1 MPNRDRAPLRFL
13 KLTVAA
19 CFVVPLLLFLYVA
32 LLEWRSASRQA
43 DERLET
49 NLNILQEH
57 ALKVFETIERSIAE
71 VDEMVDGLSDE
82 DMIKREAQ
90 LHARLGKIAAT
101 LPQVDAISIVG
112 ADGRLRVSTSGL
124 PAVQLDWSQRDY
136 FKALAASDSGTYIGQ
151 VLALPGSERPLFNVA
166 RRRRTENGKFEG
178 VIVVSVPPS
187 YFDEFY
193 GRIIDIASHGTAMLL
208 LRADGAVLVR
218 YPVPQDSASKL
229 PSTAPFTS
237 QIAQAPEKGA
247 YSGVSTYDGEPRRV
261 AYRRLA
267 NYPLYV
273 LTSVSEAAVRA
284 DWLAFLGTHMIFGV
298 PASLLL
304 IAISWLALRRTRALY
319 AEMYARERVEG
330 ALRQAQRLEVIG
342 QLTGGIAHDFNNLL
356 MVVMG
361 GADRLRRDLTEP
373 KQIKTLDMITAAAK
387 RGENLIRHLLT
398 FARRQAITPATIDVA
413 RFLGQMEDVLRG
425 SIKGDITLT
434 VLPPQQP
441 CFARVDAGELELA
454 LLNLAVNARDAMPN
468 GGRLT
473 LSAAPTVL
481 SGDPKFDGLTGDFVA
496 FRVIDSGEG
505 MPPEVLARVFEPFFT
520 TKPPGQGTGLG
531 LSQVYGFAKQSGG
544 AVIIDSAP
552 SLGTT
557 ITLVIP
563 RVSQGAAAAA
573 LPAGDDKVA
582 VAQPQA
588 LKAKVLLVEDSEEV
602 AQVSREYLE
611 RLGHSVVTVT
621 NGVDA
626 LAALSNVRGIDIVL
640 SDIVMP
646 GEMDG
651 LDVARSMRS
660 LFPGIPIILVTGY
673 SASANAARREG
684 FEVLRKP
691 YNVSRIAKAIEAHLV
706 KRTRATAHH

>member
-1 MPNRDRAPLRFL
+1 M
-13 KLTVAA
+13 
-19 CFVVPLLLFLYVA
+19 VPLLLFLYVA

-57 ALKVFETIERSIAE
+57 ALKVFETIERSLAE

-82 DMIKREAQ
+82 DMIRREAQ

-101 LPQVDAISIVG
+101 LPQIEAISIVG

-136 FKALAASDSGTYIGQ
+136 FKALAATDTGTYIGQ
-151 VLALPGSERPLFNVA
+151 VLTLPGSERPLFNVA

-178 VIVVSVPPS
+178 VIVAAVPPS

-193 GRIIDIASHGTAMLL
+193 SRIIDIASHGTAMML
-208 LRADGAVLVR
+208 LRADGVVLVR
-218 YPVPQDSASKL
+218 YPVPQDPASKL

-237 QIAQAPEKGA
+237 QIAREPDKGT
-247 YSGVSTYDGEPRRV
+247 YSGVSTFDGEPRRV

-284 DWLAFLGTHMIFGV
+284 DWLTFLGTHMIFGV
-298 PASLLL
+298 PATLLL

-356 MVVMG
+356 MVVIG

-398 FARRQAITPATIDVA
+398 FARRQAITPATVDVV

-425 SIKGDITLT
+425 SIKGDIDLS
-434 VLPPQQP
+434 VLPPPQP

-454 LLNLAVNARDAMPN
+454 LLNLAVNARDAMPS

-481 SGDPKFDGLTGDFVA
+481 SGDAKFDGLTGDFVA

-544 AVIIDSAP
+544 AIAIDTAP

-563 RVSQGAAAAA
+563 RVSQGAAVATT
-573 LPAGDDKVA
+573 LPPGDDKA
-582 VAQPQA
+582 AAAPPQA
-588 LKAKVLLVEDSEEV
+588 RKAKVLLVEDSEEV

-651 LDVARSMRS
+651 LDVARSMRT
-660 LFPGIPIILVTGY
+660 LFPGLPIILVTGY

-691 YNVSRIAKAIEAHLV
+691 YNASRIAKAIEAHLI
-706 KRTRATAHH
+706 KRTRATASS

>member
-1 MPNRDRAPLRFL
+1 M
-13 KLTVAA
+13 
-19 CFVVPLLLFLYVA
+19 VPLLLFLYVA

-101 LPQVDAISIVG
+101 LPQIDAISIVG

-151 VLALPGSERPLFNVA
+151 VLTLPGGERPQFNVA
-166 RRRRTENGKFEG
+166 RRRRTENGKFDG
-178 VIVVSVPPS
+178 VIVASVPPS

-193 GRIIDIASHGTAMLL
+193 GRIIDITSHGTAMLL

-218 YPVPQDSASKL
+218 YPVPQDLASKL

-237 QIAQAPEKGA
+237 QIAHSPEKGS
-247 YSGVSTYDGEPRRV
+247 YSGVSTFDGEPRRV

-273 LTSVSEAAVRA
+273 LTSVSEAAVRS
-284 DWLAFLGTHMIFGV
+284 DWLTFLGTHMIFGV
-298 PASLLL
+298 PATLLL

-330 ALRQAQRLEVIG
+330 ALRQSQRLEVIG

-356 MVVMG
+356 MVVIG

-398 FARRQAITPATIDVA
+398 FARRQAITPATVDVA

-425 SIKGDITLT
+425 SIKGDIALS
-434 VLPPQQP
+434 VLPPPQP

-473 LSAAPTVL
+473 LSAAPTTL

-544 AVIIDSAP
+544 AITIDTAP

-563 RVSQGAAAAA
+563 RVSQIAAAAA
-573 LPAGDDKVA
+573 LPAGDDRGMA
-582 VAQPQA
+582 AQPQA
-588 LKAKVLLVEDSEEV
+588 LTAKVLLVEDSEEV

-651 LDVARSMRS
+651 LDVARSMRT

-684 FEVLRKP
+684 FAVLRKP
-691 YNVSRIAKAIEAHLV
+691 YNASRIAKAIEAHLV
-706 KRTRATAHH
+706 KRTRATANN

>member
-1 MPNRDRAPLRFL
+1 MAASFL
-13 KLTVAA
+13 
-19 CFVVPLLLFLYVA
+19 VPLLLFLYVA
-32 LLEWRSASRQA
+32 MLEWTSASRQA

-71 VDEMVDGLSDE
+71 VDEVIDGLSDQE
-82 DMIKREAQ
+82 LIAREPQ

-101 LPQVDAISIVG
+101 LPQVQSISVVG
-112 ADGRLRVSTSGL
+112 ADGRLRVTTAGL
-124 PAVQLDWSQRDY
+124 PAVQLDWSQREY
-136 FKALAASDSGTYIGQ
+136 FKALAASDGGTYISQ
-151 VLALPGSERPLFNVA
+151 VQTLPGGERPLFYVA
-166 RRRRTENGKFEG
+166 RRRRTENGAFAG
-178 VIVVSVPPS
+178 VIVVAVPPD

-193 GRIIDIASHGTAMLL
+193 GRIVDVSAHGMAMLL

-218 YPVPQDSASKL
+218 YPVPLGAPGKL
-229 PSTAPFTS
+229 PMSAPFTG
-237 QIAQAPEKGA
+237 QIAQAPEKGT
-247 YSGVSTYDGEPRRV
+247 YSGVSSFDGQERRV

-273 LTSVSEAAVRA
+273 LNSVSEAAVRA

-298 PASLLL
+298 PATLLL

-361 GADRLRRDLTEP
+361 SADRLRRDLTDP
-373 KQIKTLDMITAAAK
+373 RQIKTVDMIAAAAK

-398 FARRQAITPATIDVA
+398 FARRQAITPATVDVT
-413 RFLGQMEDVLRG
+413 RFLNQMEDVLRG
-425 SIKGDITLT
+425 SIKGEIALS
-434 VLPPQQP
+434 VLPPPQP

-473 LSAAPTVL
+473 LSAAPMVL
-481 SGDPKFDGLTGDFVA
+481 SGDAKFDGLSGEFVA

-505 MPPEVLARVFEPFFT
+505 MPPDVLARVFEPFFT

-544 AVIIDSAP
+544 AIAIDTAP

-563 RVSQGAAAAA
+563 RVSEIAAAAT
-573 LPAGDDKVA
+573 LPSGDDKPVA
-582 VAQPQA
+582 TPQHS

-611 RLGHSVVTVT
+611 RLGHSVVGVT

-651 LDVARSMRS
+651 LDVARSMRT
-660 LFPGIPIILVTGY
+660 LFPGIPVILVTGY

-691 YNVSRIAKAIEAHLV
+691 YNVSRIAKAIEAHLI
-706 KRTRATAHH
+706 KRTRATASN